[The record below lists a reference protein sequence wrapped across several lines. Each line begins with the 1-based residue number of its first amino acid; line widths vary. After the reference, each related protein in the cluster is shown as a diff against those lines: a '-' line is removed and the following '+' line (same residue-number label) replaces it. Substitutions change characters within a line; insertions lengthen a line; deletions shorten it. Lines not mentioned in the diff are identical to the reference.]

1 LKVEKIKVN
10 SSVSE
15 RLDKYL
21 PSIFHDYSRTFFQ
34 NLIKDGKV
42 KLNGIIVS
50 AKTRVVDGAEIEII
64 WPKERGFTIPA
75 PEEFKFNILFEDDD
89 LLVIDKPAGV
99 VVHPAA
105 GNWTGTVVN
114 ALVGRD
120 SSFLDSVL
128 EDEADELSSARPGI
142 VHRLDKETSGCL
154 VIAKN
159 IKSRMKLAES
169 FASRRIKKIY
179 KAITYGLP
187 PKNEE
192 KITTLIGRHHI
203 NRQKM
208 AVLKWN
214 GKKAVT
220 IYRLVKKWVYEEI
233 DLSLL
238 DVEILTGRTHQIRV
252 HLAYKKC
259 PILGDK
265 LYGGKQSIKA
275 PRQMLHAWYLGFP
288 HPSTG
293 KLIEIE
299 SPIPNDFKKYIKIIK
314 PDIQEY
320 CKQ

>member
-1 LKVEKIKVN
+1 MKESKAKVSKIKVE
-10 SSVSE
+10 STVSE

-21 PSIFHDYSRTFFQ
+21 PSVFSDYSRNFFQ
-34 NLIKDGKV
+34 NLIDNGKV
-42 KLNGIIVS
+42 KLSGMLVS
-50 AKTRVVDGAEIEII
+50 AKTKVSNGSEIEIE
-64 WPKERGFTIPA
+64 WPEEKVFTIPE
-75 PEEFKFNILFEDDD
+75 PEEFKFDILYEDED

-105 GNWTGTVVN
+105 GNWTGTIVN

-120 SSFLDSVL
+120 SSFLGSVL
-128 EDEADELSSARPGI
+128 EEEPDELSTARPGI

-154 VIAKN
+154 VVAKN
-159 IKSRMKLAES
+159 IRSRMKLAES

-179 KAITYGLP
+179 KAIVCGIP
-187 PKNEE
+187 PRNEE
-192 KITTLIGRHHI
+192 KVETLIGRHHI

-220 IYRLVKKWVYEEI
+220 IYKFIKTWKFDDI

-265 LYGGKQSIKA
+265 LYGGKQSIDA

-299 SPIPNDFKKYIKIIK
+299 SPIPDDFKKYLN
-314 PDIQEY
+314 
-320 CKQ
+320 C

>member
-1 LKVEKIKVN
+1 MNHHAISNIKVE

-21 PSIFHDYSRTFFQ
+21 PSVFHDYSRTFFQ
-34 NLIKDGKV
+34 NLIKNGKV
-42 KLNGIIVS
+42 KLNGIAVS
-50 AKTRVVDGAEIEII
+50 AKTQVSNGADIEIV
-64 WPKERGFTIPA
+64 WPEEKVFTIPS
-75 PEEFKFNILFEDDD
+75 PEEFKFDILFEDDD
-89 LLVIDKPAGV
+89 LLVIDKPAGI

-120 SSFLDSVL
+120 TSFLGSVL
-128 EDEADELSSARPGI
+128 EDEPDELSSARPGI

-154 VIAKN
+154 VVAKN

-179 KAITYGLP
+179 KAITYGVP

-220 IYRLVKKWVYEEI
+220 IYRFVKKWAFDGI

-238 DVEILTGRTHQIRV
+238 EVEILTGRTHQIRV

-259 PILGDK
+259 PVLGDK
-265 LYGGKQSIKA
+265 LYGGKQSIEA
-275 PRQMLHAWYLGFP
+275 PRQMLHAWHLGLP

-299 SPIPNDFKKYIKIIK
+299 SPIPEDFKKYFESK
-314 PDIQEY
+314 
-320 CKQ
+320 

>member
-1 LKVEKIKVN
+1 MNSKVSKIKVE

-15 RLDKYL
+15 RLDKCL
-21 PSIFHDYSRTFFQ
+21 PSVFHDYSRTFFQ
-34 NLIKDGKV
+34 NLIKEGKI

-50 AKTRVVDGAEIEII
+50 AKTQVPNGSEIEIE
-64 WPKERGFTIPA
+64 WPEKKVFSIPE
-75 PEEFKFNILFEDDD
+75 PEEFKFKILFEDED

-120 SSFLDSVL
+120 TSFLDSVL
-128 EDEADELSSARPGI
+128 EEDSDELAIARPGI

-154 VIAKN
+154 VVAKN
-159 IKSRMKLAES
+159 TKSKIKLSER
-169 FASRRIKKIY
+169 FASRRIKKVY
-179 KAITYGLP
+179 KAIVCGTP
-187 PKNEE
+187 PKDEE
-192 KITTLIGRHHI
+192 KITNFIGRHHI

-208 AVLKWN
+208 AVLKFG
-214 GKKAVT
+214 GKKSIT
-220 IYRLVKKWVYEEI
+220 IYKLVKKWVFDGV

-238 DVEILTGRTHQIRV
+238 DLKIHTGRTHQIRV
-252 HLAYKKC
+252 HLSYKKC

-265 LYGGKQSIKA
+265 LYGGKQAIEA
-275 PRQMLHAWYLGFP
+275 PRQMLHAWHLGFL

-299 SPIPNDFKKYIKIIK
+299 SPIPDDFTKYLS
-314 PDIQEY
+314 ET
-320 CKQ
+320 

>member
-1 LKVEKIKVN
+1 MDHEPRTIIKVE
-10 SSVSE
+10 SSISE

-21 PSIFHDYSRTFFQ
+21 PSVFHDYSRTFFQ

-42 KLNGIIVS
+42 KLNGIVVS
-50 AKTRVVDGAEIEII
+50 AKTQVSNGTDIEIT
-64 WPKERGFTIPA
+64 WPEEKAFTLPT
-75 PEEFKFNILFEDDD
+75 PEEFKLNILYEDED
-89 LLVIDKPAGV
+89 LLVIDKPAGI

-105 GNWTGTVVN
+105 GNWTGTIVN
-114 ALVGRD
+114 ALVGKD
-120 SSFLDSVL
+120 SSFLNSVL

-154 VIAKN
+154 VVAKN
-159 IKSRMKLAES
+159 IKSRMKLSES

-179 KAITYGLP
+179 KAITYGIP

-192 KITTLIGRHHI
+192 KITTLMGRHHI

-214 GKKAVT
+214 GKKAIT
-220 IYRLVKKWVYEEI
+220 IYRLVKKWAFEGI

-259 PILGDK
+259 PVLGDK

-288 HPSTG
+288 QPSTG

-299 SPIPNDFKKYIKIIK
+299 SPIPEDFKKYL
-314 PDIQEY
+314 
-320 CKQ
+320 CT